1 MGFDVKWH
9 VKCLEEVVSI
19 LAQLMQRSFVFVL
32 RDQSLENLIEF
43 SGHALGSN
51 DFILIDVF
59 SYWKL
64 R

>member
-1 MGFDVKWH
+1 MA
-9 VKCLEEVVSI
+9 CEVPRGGSFHSGPTN
-19 LAQLMQRSFVFVL
+19 AERSFVFVL

>member
-1 MGFDVKWH
+1 M
-9 VKCLEEVVSI
+9 
-19 LAQLMQRSFVFVL
+19 FVL

-51 DFILIDVF
+51 DFILTDVF
-59 SYWKL
+59 TYWRL